1 MDKIAVLIPCYNE
14 EKTIAKVV
22 TDTKRVLPE
31 AVIYVYNNN
40 SSDRTAE
47 LAEAAGAVV
56 RNEYMQGK
64 GNVIRRMF
72 REIDA
77 ECYIMVDGDDT
88 YPMENA
94 PEMVDLVLNKNADM
108 VVGDRLSSTYFTE
121 NKRPFHNFGN
131 SLVRGSINRLFDCKI
146 KDIMTGY
153 RAFSYDFVKTFPVL
167 SRGFEIETEMTIHA
181 VYNNMQIENVVVDY
195 RDRPEGSTAVLD
207 DNKKAYVIVNPMK
220 LDEDN
225 AVWGGYLRFTGDDR
239 DTKATEAFGKLNGK
253 TGLELWKELQE
264 QSATTKY
271 GFEFSDFTTTTELS
285 KWILSSDR
293 KNGNLEKYSGKEKD
307 TSSSSGTSQS
317 KEIDVTYVAAVLE
330 RTVCWKASAF
340 EAMLKEQLED
350 WVNGHG
356 NGFTVNAG
364 GYATTVET
372 TEETQTK

>member
-195 RDRPEGSTAVLD
+195 RDRPEGSTSKLDTFGDGFRVLGTIFNLYRNYKPFGFFGILSLILAVLS
-207 DNKKAYVIVNPMK
+207 V
-220 LDEDN
+220 L
-225 AVWGGYLRFTGDDR
+225 F
-239 DTKATEAFGKLNGK
+239 
-253 TGLELWKELQE
+253 
-264 QSATTKY
+264 
-271 GFEFSDFTTTTELS
+271 LS
-285 KWILSSDR
+285 LIH
-293 KNGNLEKYSGKEKD
+293 
-307 TSSSSGTSQS
+307 
-317 KEIDVTYVAAVLE
+317 I
-330 RTVCWKASAF
+330 
-340 EAMLKEQLED
+340 
-350 WVNGHG
+350 
-356 NGFTVNAG
+356 
-364 GYATTVET
+364 
-372 TEETQTK
+372 